1 MRLGIDIDGTIKYTH
16 SAAIKLYNEELN
28 MNVKEEDVI
37 TYFLDEPFGLTS
49 KEGRKM
55 WRRLEARIYTT
66 AIPLE
71 NSSESLQQLEEE
83 GHEIYY
89 ITARPGFKR
98 IREVTEDWLLKH
110 HFPYKKENLFMSSQ
124 NKSKVAIANNIHLVF
139 EDDPCHIDNLVANGV
154 PTVIVDCP
162 YNRLISKDIPRIKDW
177 NEGIRY
183 VHLFEKELNI

>member
-28 MNVKEEDVI
+28 MNVREEEVV

-49 KEGRKM
+49 DEGRKM
-55 WRRLEARIYTT
+55 WRRLESRIYTI

-83 GHEIYY
+83 GHEIFY
-89 ITARPGFKR
+89 ITARPGLKK
-98 IREVTEDWLLKH
+98 IREVTEYWLQKY

-124 NKSKVAIANNIHLVF
+124 NKGKIAIENNIHLFF
-139 EDDPCHIDNLVANGV
+139 EDDPNHIDNLVANGV

-162 YNRLISKDIPRIKDW
+162 YNRLSSKDIPRIKDW
-177 NEGIRY
+177 IEGINY
-183 VHLFEKELNI
+183 VHMFEKKLNI